1 MIAVRTPWG
10 LNPQRICIEPLPD
23 AVGET
28 NNLLLGLVRISVHRI
43 VFTMLHR
50 VMHHV
55 VDRAYCSS
63 VDFLV
68 GFFSAT
74 ILIHL

>member
-1 MIAVRTPWG
+1 
-10 LNPQRICIEPLPD
+10 
-23 AVGET
+23 
-28 NNLLLGLVRISVHRI
+28 
-43 VFTMLHR
+43 MLHR
-50 VMHHV
+50 AMHRV